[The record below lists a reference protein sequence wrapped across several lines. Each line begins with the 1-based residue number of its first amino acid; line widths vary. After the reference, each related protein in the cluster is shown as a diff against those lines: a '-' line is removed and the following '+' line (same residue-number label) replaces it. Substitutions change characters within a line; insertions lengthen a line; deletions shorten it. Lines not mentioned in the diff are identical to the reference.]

1 MAAART
7 PKSILKKTPY
17 PYPAHTSSQ
26 EERNREIAL
35 YHANLIQQRKDIELE
50 ILLSTEELID
60 FPLVRGPS
68 YSASNP
74 SPSDTQAFK
83 TLLEPFQPSNY
94 DELLQERNINEN
106 CGYALCPRPRLK
118 DGKGGEY
125 RLVGSSG
132 RAKDFKIMKREDLE
146 KWCSQD
152 CARRALYVRVQL
164 SETPAWE
171 RGPAFSAKIDLLD
184 EPKSEAEQAAADLEK
199 LSLSHD
205 EAKKQGSADLAMERG
220 DRGMAA
226 EKGKVD
232 VMIREKDVHRP
243 AEPPSMEGDLS
254 GRLDNMHLS
263 VEGHTISL
271 GTGQQYQKE
280 NDMDEDAGNDWL

>member
-26 EERNREIAL
+26 EDRNREIAL

-60 FPLVRGPS
+60 FPLVRSSS

-74 SPSDTQAFK
+74 SPSDTQTFK
-83 TLLEPFQPSNY
+83 RLLEPFQPSNY
-94 DELLQERNINEN
+94 DELIQERNINEH
-106 CGYALCPRPRLK
+106 CGYTLCPRPRLK

-125 RLVGSSG
+125 RLVGASG
-132 RAKDFKIMKREDLE
+132 KAKDFKIMRREDLE

-152 CARRALYVRVQL
+152 CAKRALYVRVQL

-171 RGPAFSAKIDLLD
+171 RGSAFSAQIDLLD
-184 EPKSEAEQAAADLEK
+184 EPKSEAEQAAASLEK
-199 LSLSHD
+199 LSLSH
-205 EAKKQGSADLAMERG
+205 EAKKQGAADLAMERG
-220 DRGMAA
+220 DRGLAA
-226 EKGKVD
+226 ERGKVD
-232 VMIREKDVHRP
+232 VTIQEKDVQRT

-254 GRLDNMHLS
+254 GRLDNMHLT
-263 VEGHTISL
+263 VEGHTISF
-271 GTGQQYQKE
+271 GTGQQNQRGD
-280 NDMDEDAGNDWL
+280 NMDEDADNDWL